1 MERLILESDV
11 ALLIAAAAAALFAT
25 LIAIVRDTRTRRR
38 SLGQAIS

>member
-11 ALLIAAAAAALFAT
+11 ALLIAAAAALFAT

-38 SLGQAIS
+38 SLGPAIS